1 MACEPGTFN
10 KDDYESGDG
19 MLTSVWGPSLW
30 HSIHTMS
37 FNYPVTPCKS
47 EKHKYYNFILS
58 LKNVLPCRYCRENF
72 TKNLKS
78 INFTMKD
85 MNCRESFSL
94 AMYNLH
100 EEVNRMLGK
109 KSNLTFSEVRDRY
122 ETFRA
127 RCLDDKGSNVQ
138 FSSKKTMK
146 NKNKNNKSIVKE
158 KGCVKPLHG
167 VKSKCVIKIVPKN
180 EKCSS
185 FQMDPKC
192 KLRRSE

>member
-1 MACEPGTFN
+1 MSCDPNTFN
-10 KDDYESGDG
+10 KKDYDSGDG

-37 FNYPVTPCKS
+37 FNYPVKPTAREKS
-47 EKHKYYNFILS
+47 KYFNFIHS
-58 LKNVLPCRYCRENF
+58 LKDVLPCKYCRENLS
-72 TKNLKS
+72 KNLKA
-78 INFTMKD
+78 IKFTIKD
-85 MNCRESFSL
+85 MECRESFSM
-94 AMYNLH
+94 AMYKLH

-127 RCLDDKGSNVQ
+127 RCLDDKGSKVK
-138 FSSKKTMK
+138 FHDKKSKK
-146 NKNKNNKSIVKE
+146 KE

-167 VKSKCVIKIVPKN
+167 VKSKCVIKIVPKDK
-180 EKCSS
+180 KCNT

-192 KLRRSE
+192 KLSRK

>member
-1 MACEPGTFN
+1 MACEPGTFK
-10 KDDYESGDG
+10 KDDYESSDG

-37 FNYPVTPCKS
+37 FNYPVNPCLS
-47 EKHKYYNFILS
+47 EKRKYYNFILS
-58 LKNVLPCRYCRENF
+58 LKDVLPCRYCRENF

-78 INFTMKD
+78 INFSMKD
-85 MNCRESFSL
+85 MECRESFSL

-109 KSNLTFSEVRDRY
+109 KSNLSFNEVRDRY

-127 RCLDDKGSNVQ
+127 RCLDDKGSTVKFN
-138 FSSKKTMK
+138 KTKTKK
-146 NKNKNNKSIVKE
+146 NKFIKE

-167 VKSKCVIKIVPKN
+167 VKSKCVIKIVPKDK
-180 EKCSS
+180 KCSS
-185 FQMDPKC
+185 FEMDPRC
-192 KLRRSE
+192 KLRRM

>member
-1 MACEPGTFN
+1 MSCDPNTFN
-10 KDDYESGDG
+10 KQDYNSGDG

-37 FNYPVTPCKS
+37 FNYPVNPTK
-47 EKHKYYNFILS
+47 KDQVKYYNFILS
-58 LKNVLPCRYCRENF
+58 LKDVLPCKYCRENF
-72 TKNLKS
+72 PKNLKT
-78 INFTMKD
+78 INFTKSDMKS
-85 MNCRESFSL
+85 RETFSL

-109 KSNLTFSEVRDRY
+109 KSNLSFAEVRDRY

-127 RCLDDKGSNVQ
+127 RCLDDKGSKVKFHN
-138 FSSKKTMK
+138 KKTK
-146 NKNKNNKSIVKE
+146 KKE

-167 VKSKCVIKIVPKN
+167 VKSKCVLKIVPKDD
-180 EKCSS
+180 KCNT

-192 KLRRSE
+192 RLSRK

>member
-1 MACEPGTFN
+1 MACEPGTFR
-10 KDDYESGDG
+10 KDDYESSDG

-37 FNYPVTPCKS
+37 FNYPVSPCLS
-47 EKHKYYNFILS
+47 EKRKYYNFILS
-58 LKNVLPCRYCRENF
+58 LKDVLPCRYCRENF

-78 INFTMKD
+78 INFSMKD
-85 MNCRESFSL
+85 MDCRESFSL

-109 KSNLTFSEVRDRY
+109 KSNLSFNEVRDRY

-127 RCLDDKGSNVQ
+127 RCLDDKGSTVKFNKTKT
-138 FSSKKTMK
+138 KKK
-146 NKNKNNKSIVKE
+146 KFVKE

-167 VKSKCVIKIVPKN
+167 VKSKCVIKIVPKDK
-180 EKCSS
+180 KCSS
-185 FQMDPKC
+185 FEMDPKC
-192 KLRRSE
+192 KLRRM

>member
-1 MACEPGTFN
+1 MSCDPDTFN
-10 KDDYESGDG
+10 KKDYESGDG

-37 FNYPVTPCKS
+37 FNYPVKPTSREKS
-47 EKHKYYNFILS
+47 KYFNFIHS
-58 LKNVLPCRYCRENF
+58 LKWVLPCKYCRENLP
-72 TKNLKS
+72 KNLKA
-78 INFTMKD
+78 IKFTIKD
-85 MNCRESFSL
+85 MECRESFSM
-94 AMYNLH
+94 AMYKLH

-127 RCLDDKGSNVQ
+127 RCLDDKGSKVK
-138 FSSKKTMK
+138 FHDKKTK
-146 NKNKNNKSIVKE
+146 KKE

-167 VKSKCVIKIVPKN
+167 VKSKCVIKIVPKDK
-180 EKCSS
+180 KCNT

-192 KLRRSE
+192 KLSRK